1 MTVEEKV
8 YEDISNYLLEELGLS
23 NVQFQ
28 RSQEEYM
35 TSPQY
40 QQRFFLAM
48 NAGEDGSKD
57 RKVVDPKFS
66 DVQAVKEMMIFSEV
80 VKFESAVKLETKMK
94 GVGQMGIEVDLAV
107 EAMIMQS
114 FMSDKFFL
122 TFQVEEDQ
130 LFKAVKALKLQDDP
144 EIRSRI

>member
-48 NAGEDGSKD
+48 NAGEDGSKE
-57 RKVVDPKFS
+57 RKEVDPKFS
-66 DVQAVKEMMIFSEV
+66 DLQAVKDMMVFSEV

-114 FMSDKFFL
+114 FMSDKVFL
-122 TFQVEEDQ
+122 SFQVEEDQ
-130 LFKAVKALKLQDDP
+130 LFKAIKA
-144 EIRSRI
+144 